1 MAVARS
7 VSYRGQRA
15 TYGRYAGEH
24 TDEQLARFFHLD
36 DEDKALIETRRA
48 DHSRL
53 GFALQLATVRFL
65 GTFLSDPTDVPG
77 AAVAY
82 VGKQLGIGEPL
93 AVLPRYLDLPAAH
106 REHASEI
113 RHALGYRAFG
123 DGPWRFRLLRHLH
136 SRVRLSAERPGARFD
151 LATAWLLERR
161 VLLPGPTVLERLV
174 AAVRD
179 RANARLYR
187 VLSGLPDAEQ
197 QANLEALLLA
207 EAGVRHTK
215 IDRLR
220 RAPTRAIGVGLLDL
234 SGVPSGRVAA
244 LARVASSV
252 KAQTIARMPEER
264 RTATLLAFA
273 RGLEV
278 LAQDDALDLFE
289 ALLACMVSAS
299 KGFDRK
305 ERLRSLKDL
314 DASAIAMRAACER
327 LLDPELPDDTTLG
340 EIRTRVFAGA
350 GREGLVRAV
359 ARVAEISRPRSLRLR
374 AGRVGGRG
382 RPQALA
388 RLRRDGRRVRVPC
401 SAAWRADALT
411 DDPVPL
417 LLAARSSPSTA
428 AARKCR

>member
-1 MAVARS
+1 MPVAFLT
-7 VSYRGQRA
+7 RGQRA
-15 TYGRYAGEH
+15 AYGRYAGEPK
-24 TDEQLARFFHLD
+24 DEQLARFFHLD

-93 AVLPRYLDLPAAH
+93 AVLPRYLDRLAAH

-136 SRVRLSAERPGARFD
+136 SRAWLSAERQGALFD

-179 RANARLYR
+179 RANARFYR

-207 EAGVRHTK
+207 EAGARHTK
-215 IDRLR
+215 LERLR
-220 RAPTRAIGVGLLDL
+220 RAPARVSGAEMVRALNRLREVRAIGVSLL
-234 SGVPSGRVAA
+234 AA
-244 LARVASSV
+244 LARPRQRA
-252 KAQTIARMPEER
+252 
-264 RTATLLAFA
+264 
-273 RGLEV
+273 
-278 LAQDDALDLFE
+278 
-289 ALLACMVSAS
+289 
-299 KGFDRK
+299 
-305 ERLRSLKDL
+305 RSL
-314 DASAIAMRAACER
+314 S
-327 LLDPELPDDTTLG
+327 
-340 EIRTRVFAGA
+340 
-350 GREGLVRAV
+350 
-359 ARVAEISRPRSLRLR
+359 LR

-388 RLRRDGRRVRVPC
+388 RPRRGGRRVRVPD
-401 SAAWRADALT
+401 SAA
-411 DDPVPL
+411 
-417 LLAARSSPSTA
+417 
-428 AARKCR
+428 